1 MYKLPSVKTWFT
13 FVIKHN
19 VVTILHKDIMLM
31 QGKRN
36 ERTNR
41 AQCANSTKLCNQN
54 IEVFETSSCAKNT
67 FKLFISVQSIN
78 QFIKSGKV
86 TVVSTLKKPFKKK
99 NSILINEMEEW
110 NEGMNSSNSKLI
122 FDFLAG
128 NNYPH
133 SPHSQ
138 GVWHLLHKFHLYLI
152 IIIICNCVKT
162 FRPVNKQ
169 VTLKPCPNLLHKYNE
184 VILFLAAIIIL
195 IIFLGLSIILV
206 LG

>member
-1 MYKLPSVKTWFT
+1 M
-13 FVIKHN
+13 
-19 VVTILHKDIMLM
+19 
-31 QGKRN
+31 
-36 ERTNR
+36 
-41 AQCANSTKLCNQN
+41 
-54 IEVFETSSCAKNT
+54 
-67 FKLFISVQSIN
+67 FISVQSIN

-169 VTLKPCPNLLHKYNE
+169 VTLKPCSNLLHKYND

-195 IIFLGLSIILV
+195 IIFLGLVNNPSFGINIVTIGFSFIYSHSWYGGCWNEDLCTCFLLKEIYCPISLMPRHQSKNRQYIHILENG
-206 LG
+206 LIR